1 LDESLII
8 EVTYIE
14 EFYSPVGVYLIR
26 KDEDGISFI
35 HQHEDMVNPTDE
47 MDSDDDTYDDVL
59 QKFYE
64 DVFFKQEELLDM
76 CYKL

>member
-1 LDESLII
+1 
-8 EVTYIE
+8 
-14 EFYSPVGVYLIR
+14 
-26 KDEDGISFI
+26 
-35 HQHEDMVNPTDE
+35 MVNPTDE